1 MKRVVSVSLGDS
13 RRDHVAE
20 LELFGERV
28 ELKRRGVDG
37 DLRAMRSVLME
48 LDGKVDALGIGG
60 TDLGLRVAGRWYP
73 IHEIANIAKVV
84 RRTPVVDGTGLK
96 CTLERRAAEV
106 VDSLKAAAPRRV
118 LFTAGTDRWGLT
130 EGFIERGYETLF
142 GDLGFSLGLPI
153 PIRDVASTIRLAA
166 LAMPVVGRLPFA
178 WIYPTGSAQSEW
190 HPRFGDWYAWAGV
203 IAGDCH
209 YIKRHRPAR
218 LDGKI
223 IVTNTTTAADVEVFR
238 DAGAAYLVTT
248 TPRLNGRTFGTNVFE
263 AALIAARGL
272 NRAMTDSELDEAI
285 DELSLA
291 PEASELNRDE

>member
-13 RRDHVAE
+13 RRDHVVE
-20 LELFGERV
+20 LELLGHRV
-28 ELKRRGVDG
+28 RLERRGVDG
-37 DLRAMRSVLME
+37 DLRAMRSLLAE
-48 LDGKVDALGIGG
+48 LDGMVDAIGIGG

-84 RRTPVVDGTGLK
+84 QRTPVVDGTGLK
-96 CTLERRAAEV
+96 CTLERHAAEV
-106 VDSLKAAAPRRV
+106 VDALKSPAPRRV

-130 EGFIERGYETLF
+130 EGFIERGYEVLF
-142 GDLGFSLGLPI
+142 GDLGFGLGLPI
-153 PIRDVASTIRLAA
+153 PLRGVRTTIRVAA
-166 LAMPVVGRLPFA
+166 LVMPLVGRLPFK

-190 HPRFGDWYAWAGV
+190 RPRFGEWYAWAGV

-223 IVTNTTTAADVEVFR
+223 IVTNTTTSADVDVFR
-238 DAGAAYLVTT
+238 EAGAAYLVTT

-272 NRAMTDSELDEAI
+272 GRTLTDSELDEAI
-285 DELSLA
+285 DELGLA
-291 PEASELNRDE
+291 PEASELNRA